1 MEQWGNWTHR
11 ARHKRSGKRGNRLY
25 IVAGRDRLRLRLG
38 DRKYKTRA
46 VKAQRGISGMTP
58 IDFSNLEKY
67 SKTISDGSDKVNQ
80 ALAEIQE
87 KLNSLN
93 LGVEAWLDSGS
104 LRETLSLG
112 ESRAEKERTLREVGT
127 AKILNVLWLG
137 YGKDEEGNWGLL
149 VSEVTERR
157 AEGGSHN
164 VLLGQNSRLLDA
176 SRDLRIRALDLIP
189 LLIEKLEGKAEELVE
204 TVSKATTSA
213 DKL

>member
-1 MEQWGNWTHR
+1 
-11 ARHKRSGKRGNRLY
+11 
-25 IVAGRDRLRLRLG
+25 
-38 DRKYKTRA
+38 
-46 VKAQRGISGMTP
+46 MTP

-104 LRETLSLG
+104 IRETLSLT
-112 ESRAEKERTLREVGT
+112 ESRAEKEPTLLEVGI
-127 AKILNVLWLG
+127 ARKFNVLWLG

-149 VSEVTERR
+149 VKEVTERLG
-157 AEGGSHN
+157 AEDGSHN
-164 VLLGQNSRLLDA
+164 VLLGQTSRLLDA